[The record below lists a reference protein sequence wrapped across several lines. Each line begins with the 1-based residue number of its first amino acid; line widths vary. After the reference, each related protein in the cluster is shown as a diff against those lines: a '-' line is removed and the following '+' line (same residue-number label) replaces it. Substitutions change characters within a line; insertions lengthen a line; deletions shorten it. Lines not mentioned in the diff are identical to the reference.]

1 MQKTRKCF
9 FLSAWVFNWVQWEFS
24 NPLNS
29 GGCEKLVNIRDKWC
43 YMLKN
48 SHKLSIEDCRVL
60 LKEGDEMKNVLKNLW
75 DLSLDPKVKAEALS
89 IDKQRRDQ
97 HDREHYAHNE
107 GLQKGIQKGIQKGV
121 QKGREEGQDAKAME
135 IARKLLAT
143 GADFKFVSETTGL
156 SLEQLQKLKK
166 EDS

>member
-1 MQKTRKCF
+1 M
-9 FLSAWVFNWVQWEFS
+9 
-24 NPLNS
+24 
-29 GGCEKLVNIRDKWC
+29 
-43 YMLKN
+43 
-48 SHKLSIEDCRVL
+48 
-60 LKEGDEMKNVLKNLW
+60 
-75 DLSLDPKVKAEALS
+75 KAEALS

-107 GLQKGIQKGIQKGV
+107 GLQKGIE
-121 QKGREEGQDAKAME
+121 KGREEGHREGQDAKAME